1 MKSHGVSSCLQSSR
15 WVFRPSRQC
24 DGHHARG
31 RQPSPGFL
39 LKGRRLDIIRVEGGH
54 QIEGRVCVSGAK
66 NSALKLMAATL
77 LAPGKTTLTNVPNI
91 SDVHVM
97 GKVLKRMGATIEV
110 VDEHSLEIDTSTVD
124 SWEAPYELV
133 AKMRASTAVLGP
145 LLGRMG
151 KAKIAMPGGC
161 NLGARKIDMHILGL
175 ESLGVKFDTDH
186 GYIHAD
192 ATEGLTGATVSL
204 EFASVGATENLIMA
218 AVRAKGTTVI
228 DNAARE
234 PEIVDLATMLNE
246 MGANI
251 TGAGTPVVTIEGV
264 EELHPTTHR
273 VVGDRI
279 EAGTFIVAAAL
290 MAGPKGVDVVGFKPV
305 HLGMVIKKLELMGV
319 NIVNID
325 DGVHVERAEH
335 IRPVDIQ
342 TLPFPGFPTDMQAQ
356 IMALSA
362 LADGGSVITENIFE
376 NRFMFASELV
386 RMGAQIRIEGH
397 HAMIHGVKGYS
408 GAQVVS
414 PDLRG
419 GAALVLAGLIA
430 DGVTEVSAI
439 HHIDRGYEHFVKK
452 LVDLGAHVER
462 VTVPDPI
469 DD

>member
-1 MKSHGVSSCLQSSR
+1 MRLTSCPGAPAS
-15 WVFRPSRQC
+15 
-24 DGHHARG
+24 GHLFEG
-31 RQPSPGFL
+31 DF
-39 LKGRRLDIIRVEGGH
+39 RLDIIRVEGGH
-54 QIEGRVCVSGAK
+54 AISGRVSVSGAK

-77 LAPGKTTLTNVPNI
+77 LAPGVTTLENVPNI

-97 GKVLKRMGATIEV
+97 GKVLKRMGARIDV
-110 VDEHSLEIDTSTVD
+110 LDEHTLRIDTSQVD

-133 AKMRASTAVLGP
+133 AKMRASTAVMGP
-145 LLGRMG
+145 LLGRFG

-175 ESLGVKFDTDH
+175 EAVGVEFDTDH
-186 GYIHAD
+186 GYIHAT
-192 ATEGLTGATVSL
+192 APNGLTGTSVTL

-234 PEIVDLATMLNE
+234 PEIVDLANMLNA

-264 EELHPTTHR
+264 EELHPVTHR

-279 EAGTFIVAAAL
+279 EAGTFIVAGAL
-290 MAGPKGVDVVGFKPV
+290 MADEAGVEVVGFNPI
-305 HLGMVIKKLELMGV
+305 HLGMVIKKLEDMGV
-319 NIVNID
+319 RIERIEG
-325 DGVHVERAEH
+325 GVRVYRAE
-335 IRPVDIQ
+335 RLEPVDVQ

-356 IMALSA
+356 IMVLSA
-362 LADGGSVITENIFE
+362 LADGNSIITENIFE

-386 RMGAQIRIEGH
+386 RMGANIRVEGH
-397 HAMIHGVKGYS
+397 HAMVHGVRGFS
-408 GAQVVS
+408 GAQVTS

-419 GAALVLAGLIA
+419 GAALAVAGLIA
-430 DGVTEVSAI
+430 EGYTEVSAI
-439 HHIDRGYEHFVKK
+439 HHIDRGYERFVDK
-452 LVDLGAHVER
+452 LQALGAHVER
-462 VTVPDPI
+462 VSVPDPI